1 MAGNREKKQKKKK
14 SFGGVILLL
23 IIIFA
28 LIYIIASKVYTDY
41 KNYNAVMD
49 AADTAV
55 VAVNIP
61 SGSTTTGIAQILY
74 ENGIIPD
81 VKRFKL
87 KSRLNGLDGTFQA
100 GDYELSPSM
109 STEEIM
115 ELLQNGR
122 RAEVSFTIPEGYTV
136 RDTAEKL
143 AEYGLIGS
151 AEEFYAACEED
162 WDSEFWFL
170 RGVEVPADPSGT
182 VSAKANR
189 LEGFL
194 YPETYRVPV
203 GATAHDIVERM
214 LTQFDSVFTPLWQ
227 DAGGTEGGAVN
238 GLNVQ
243 EMMTLASLVE
253 RESKAATDRDKIASV
268 IYNRLEIGMKLQI
281 DATVLYALGEW
292 KERVYYSDLEVDSPY
307 NTYRYEGLPAG
318 PIASAGKASIEA
330 AINPASTDY
339 IYYVLKG
346 DGSGEHNF
354 AEDAA
359 TFEQYKQEY
368 LNSL

>member
-1 MAGNREKKQKKKK
+1 MAGKREKKKKGG
-14 SFGGVILLL
+14 FGLVVLILL
-23 IIIFA
+23 IIFA

-41 KNYNAVMD
+41 KNYD
-49 AADTAV
+49 
-55 VAVNIP
+55 VAKDPGNTEMISVSIP
-61 SGSTTTGIAQILY
+61 SGSTTTSIAETLY
-74 ENGIIPD
+74 EYGVIPD

-100 GDYELSPSM
+100 GDYQFSPSM
-109 STEEIM
+109 TTSEIM

-122 RAEVSFTIPEGYTV
+122 KAEVSFTIPEGYTV
-136 RDTAEKL
+136 KDTAEKL
-143 AEYGLIGS
+143 VEEGMIADP
-151 AEEFYAACEED
+151 EEFYEACEED
-162 WDSEFWFL
+162 WDYWFL
-170 RGVEVPADPSGT
+170 EGVTNYADPSGT

-214 LTQFDSVFTPLWQ
+214 LNQFDAVFTPLWEE
-227 DAGGTEGGAVN
+227 AGGTQGSKVN
-238 GLNVQ
+238 GLSLH
-243 EMMTLASLVE
+243 EMVTLASLVE
-253 RESKAATDRDKIASV
+253 RESKAETDRDKIASV
-268 IYNRLEIGMKLQI
+268 IYNRLDIGMKLQI

-292 KERVYYSDLEVDSPY
+292 KDRVLYSDLEVDSPY

-318 PIASAGKASIEA
+318 PIASSGKASLEA
-330 AINPASTDY
+330 ALNPASTNY

-359 TFEQYKQEY
+359 TFEKYKQEY